1 MLEIGDRVIIN
12 KEKAK
17 ILDILDK
24 DTTKYQKCIIIML
37 EGENLG
43 SEFSVGIGDLIKGE

>member
-17 ILDILDK
+17 ILDILDSE
-24 DTTKYQKCIIIML
+24 TTKTQKCIIIML
-37 EGENLG
+37 EGQNLG
-43 SEFSVGIGDLIKGE
+43 SEFSVGINDLVKGE